1 MYEAIYT
8 GVYVLIF
15 IVSVSISIFLFYSV
29 YDYSELAFEY
39 QNRVLNDSV
48 TVNAPSNKYRLVDG
62 SEVIS
67 YFFNYIKHDTYG
79 ETVKKTNYIVTIKN
93 ITGRDIVSSVSA
105 TNVINSYNFNK
116 LVNSINVTS
125 KYVLNYKKEGLND
138 IYIDLVEATNDQ
150 INALV

>member
-1 MYEAIYT
+1 MYEAMYT
-8 GVYVLIF
+8 GVYVFIF
-15 IVSVSISIFLFYSV
+15 VISVSISIFLFYSV

-93 ITGRDIVSSVSA
+93 TMGAAIVSSSSSA
-105 TNVINSYNFNK
+105 ATINSYNFNK
-116 LVNSINVTS
+116 LVNSINVKS
-125 KYVLNYKKEGLND
+125 KYVLNYTKEGSNL
-138 IYIDLVEATNDQ
+138 IYIDIVEATSEQ